1 MHKWRRVLA
10 ASAGA
15 SLDAAVRSTARRS
28 GGGSVGCA
36 AYRGRVSPGR
46 PDTRLEIAPCGVGE
60 TARLR
65 AELGCGDVLAQV
77 LVRRG
82 LSDPAGA
89 RAFLKA
95 DETHPPGAIDGIDAA
110 VETILRHVRAGGQ
123 IAVHGDYDVDGVTA
137 TAVLVRSLRRLGAE
151 PRWFIPS
158 RLEDGYGLSAATV
171 ERLASAGTS
180 LIVTVDCGI
189 TAVEEVAA
197 ARAAG
202 LDVVVTDH
210 HRPRADE
217 TLPDAPIVHPALGG
231 YPCPELCG
239 AAVAWKLALAL
250 EAAAG
255 VGGAEDDLDVVALAT
270 VADCVPLRGENRAI
284 VRRGLR
290 ALAATAK
297 PGLRALMRVAQVEP
311 AMLDARAVG
320 FRLAPRINAAGRL
333 RRADAGLELV
343 LTEDEERAEA
353 TARELHVANAER
365 RDVET
370 RILFAAEAQVAEA
383 GERAAY
389 VLAGEAEAGWHAG
402 VIGIVA
408 SRLAERHHRPTVLVA
423 LDGERGRGSG
433 RSIPA
438 YDLLA
443 GLNACAGHLARHG
456 GHRAAAGLEVER
468 RNLDAFRAA
477 FEAHAEAALSPE
489 ELVPVERVDAVV
501 AGDSLGLDLAEELER
516 LAPFGMG
523 NPDVALLM
531 RAAELSDPVTMGEG
545 KHVRFTVHGGGA
557 RARAVAFGSARLP
570 VEEKAPA
577 DATFALERNAWNG
590 IVEPRLVLRCARPC
604 EPAPVRVLGEPEG
617 YLAGALAQLDAP
629 LAWPPP
635 APAPDGPR
643 RHNID
648 ARGRGLAGTL
658 GSLVA
663 SGEPVLVVCADVPRR
678 LAGLRGRLGGF
689 ALCSWEGLERDPALA
704 APFPHVAALDP
715 PAHAHLDALLRT
727 GDGWAHQAWGD
738 PELRFAQQITE
749 REYGLR
755 APLAALYRALRDRGG
770 AEGEELEAVLRGE
783 SSRPRSP
790 ALAGR
795 LLRVLVE
802 LRLVSLDRDRPALT
816 VPAAERTALER
827 SPAFRACEQRLEDAI
842 RFLSEQTARAA

>member
-1 MHKWRRVLA
+1 MSPAR
-10 ASAGA
+10 
-15 SLDAAVRSTARRS
+15 LDA
-28 GGGSVGCA
+28 
-36 AYRGRVSPGR
+36 
-46 PDTRLEIAPCGVGE
+46 RLEIAPCGVGE

-65 AELGCGDVLAQV
+65 AELGCSDVLAQV

-82 LSDPAGA
+82 LADPAA
-89 RAFLKA
+89 AQAFLA
-95 DETHPPGAIDGIDAA
+95 AEETHPPEAIDGIERA
-110 VETILRHVRAGGQ
+110 VETILRHARAGGR
-123 IAVHGDYDVDGVTA
+123 IVVHGDYDVDGVTA
-137 TAVLVRSLRRLGAE
+137 TAVLVRCLRRIGAE

-158 RLEDGYGLSAATV
+158 RLEDGYGLSLATV
-171 ERLASAGTS
+171 ERLARAGAS

-189 TAVEEVAA
+189 TAVDEVAA
-197 ARAAG
+197 ARTAG
-202 LDVVVTDH
+202 VDVVITDH

-217 TLPDAPIVHPALGG
+217 RLPDGPIVHPALGA

-250 EAAAG
+250 EAAGSAS
-255 VGGAEDDLDVVALAT
+255 GAEEDIDLVALAT

-290 ALAATAK
+290 ALAVTSK
-297 PGLRALMRVAQVEP
+297 PGLRALMRIAQVEP

-343 LTEDEERAEA
+343 LTEDEGRAEA

-389 VLAGEAEAGWHAG
+389 VLAGEDWHPG

-423 LDGERGRGSG
+423 LDGDRGRGSG

-468 RNLDAFRAA
+468 GRLDAFRAA
-477 FEAHAEAALSPE
+477 FEAHAEAALSAE

-501 AGDSLGLDLAEELER
+501 AGDSLGLDLAEELDR

-523 NPDVALLM
+523 NPDIALLL
-531 RAAELSDPVTMGEG
+531 RAAELSDPVAMGEG
-545 KHVRFTVHGGGA
+545 KHVRFTVQGGGA
-557 RARAVAFGSARLP
+557 RARAVAFGSPRLP
-570 VEEKAPA
+570 VEPGAPA

-590 IVEPRLVLRCARPC
+590 LVEPRLVLRCARPC
-604 EPAPVRVLGEPEG
+604 APAPVEVLGEPDG
-617 YLAGALAQLDAP
+617 YLAGALAELETP
-629 LAWPPP
+629 LGWPPP
-635 APAPDGPR
+635 APTSDGPR
-643 RHNID
+643 RRNAD

-663 SGEPVLVVCADVPRR
+663 SGEPVLVVCADVPGRR
-678 LAGLRGRLGGF
+678 AGCVTVWAASRCAPGPRSS
-689 ALCSWEGLERDPALA
+689 ATPAS
-704 APFPHVAALDP
+704 
-715 PAHAHLDALLRT
+715 RT
-727 GDGWAHQAWGD
+727 RSRTW
-738 PELRFAQQITE
+738 PRST
-749 REYGLR
+749 
-755 APLAALYRALRDRGG
+755 
-770 AEGEELEAVLRGE
+770 
-783 SSRPRSP
+783 RPRTPTS
-790 ALAGR
+790 
-795 LLRVLVE
+795 
-802 LRLVSLDRDRPALT
+802 T
-816 VPAAERTALER
+816 R
-827 SPAFRACEQRLEDAI
+827 S
-842 RFLSEQTARAA
+842 

>member
-1 MHKWRRVLA
+1 M
-10 ASAGA
+10 SP
-15 SLDAAVRSTARRS
+15 ARPE
-28 GGGSVGCA
+28 A
-36 AYRGRVSPGR
+36 
-46 PDTRLEIAPCGVGE
+46 RLEIAPCGVGE

-65 AELGCGDVLAQV
+65 AELGCSDVLAQV

-82 LSDPAGA
+82 LADPAA
-89 RAFLKA
+89 AQAFLAA
-95 DETHPPGAIDGIDAA
+95 DETHPPGAIDGIERA
-110 VETILRHVRAGGQ
+110 VETILRHARAGGR
-123 IAVHGDYDVDGVTA
+123 IVVHGDYDVDGVTA

-158 RLEDGYGLSAATV
+158 RLEDGYGLSVATV
-171 ERLASAGTS
+171 ERLARAGAS

-217 TLPDAPIVHPALGG
+217 RLPDVPIVHPALGG

-250 EAAAG
+250 EAAGAAS
-255 VGGAEDDLDVVALAT
+255 GAEEDLDLVALAT

-290 ALAATAK
+290 ALAVTSK

-343 LTEDEERAEA
+343 LTEDEGRAEA

-389 VLAGEAEAGWHAG
+389 VLAGEDWHPG

-423 LDGERGRGSG
+423 LDADRGRGSG

-468 RNLDAFRAA
+468 GRLDAFRAA

-489 ELVPVERVDAVV
+489 ELVPEERVDAVV
-501 AGDSLGLDLAEELER
+501 AGDSLGLDLAEELDR

-523 NPDVALLM
+523 NPDVALLL
-531 RAAELSDPVTMGEG
+531 RAAELSDPVAMGEG

-557 RARAVAFGSARLP
+557 RARAVAFGSPRLP
-570 VEEKAPA
+570 VEPGSPA

-590 IVEPRLVLRCARPC
+590 LVEPRLVLRCARPC
-604 EPAPVRVLGEPEG
+604 DPAPVEVLGEPDG
-617 YLAGALAQLDAP
+617 YLAGAMAQLEAP

-635 APAPDGPR
+635 APTSDGPR
-643 RHNID
+643 RQDAD

-663 SGEPVLVVCADVPRR
+663 SGEPVLVVCADVPGR
-678 LAGLRGRLGGF
+678 LRGLRDRLGGF
-689 ALCSWEGLERDPALA
+689 ALCSWGALERDPGLA
-704 APFPHVAALDP
+704 GPFPHLAALDP
-715 PAHAHLDALLRT
+715 PAHAHLDALLRA
-727 GDGWAHQAWGD
+727 GDGWAHLAWGD

-802 LRLVSLDRDRPALT
+802 LRLVSLDRDRPAVT

-827 SPAFRACEQRLEDAI
+827 SPAFRAYEQRREDALQ
-842 RFLSEQTARAA
+842 FLSEQTARAA

>member
-1 MHKWRRVLA
+1 
-10 ASAGA
+10 
-15 SLDAAVRSTARRS
+15 
-28 GGGSVGCA
+28 
-36 AYRGRVSPGR
+36 VSPAR
-46 PDTRLEIAPCGVGE
+46 PDARLEIAPCGVGE

-65 AELGCGDVLAQV
+65 ADLGCSDVLAQV

-82 LSDPAGA
+82 LADPAA
-89 RAFLKA
+89 AQAFLA
-95 DETHPPGAIDGIDAA
+95 GDETHPPGEIDGIERA
-110 VETILRHVRAGGQ
+110 VEAILRHARAGGR
-123 IAVHGDYDVDGVTA
+123 IVVHGDYDVDGVTA
-137 TAVLVRSLRRLGAE
+137 TAVLVRCLRRLGAE

-158 RLEDGYGLSAATV
+158 RLEDGYGLSRATV
-171 ERLASAGTS
+171 ERLAGAGVS

-202 LDVVVTDH
+202 VDVVVTDH
-210 HRPRADE
+210 HRPRADDRV
-217 TLPDAPIVHPALGG
+217 PDAPIVHPALGG

-255 VGGAEDDLDVVALAT
+255 ASGAEDDLDLVALAT

-290 ALAATAK
+290 ALAATSK
-297 PGLRALMRVAQVEP
+297 PGLRALMRVASVEP
-311 AMLDARAVG
+311 ATLDARAVS

-370 RILFAAEAQVAEA
+370 RILFAAEAQVSEA
-383 GERAAY
+383 GELPAY
-389 VLAGEAEAGWHAG
+389 VLAGEEAAGWHPG

-423 LDGERGRGSG
+423 LDGGRGRGSG

-456 GHRAAAGLEVER
+456 GHRAAAGLEVDRGRLE
-468 RNLDAFRAA
+468 AFRAA

-523 NPDVALLM
+523 NPDVALLL
-531 RAAELSDPVTMGEG
+531 RAAELSNPVAMGAG
-545 KHVRFTVHGGGA
+545 KHMRFTVQGGGA

-570 VEEKAPA
+570 VEPGSPA

-590 IVEPRLVLRCARPC
+590 VVEPRLVLRCARPC
-604 EPAPVRVLGEPEG
+604 DPAPVDVLGEPDHHLG
-617 YLAGALAQLDAP
+617 GVLAELDAP
-629 LAWPPP
+629 AVWPPP
-635 APAPDGPR
+635 TPGAEGPR
-643 RHNID
+643 RQVTD

-663 SGEPVLVVCADVPRR
+663 SGDPVLVVCADVSQRR
-678 LAGLRGRLGGF
+678 RGLRERLGGF
-689 ALCSWEGLERDPALA
+689 ALCSWDALERDPGLA
-704 APFPHVAALDP
+704 DPFPHLAALDP
-715 PAHAHLDALLRT
+715 PPHAHLDALLRA
-727 GDGWAHQAWGD
+727 GDGWAHLAWGD

-755 APLAALYRALRDRGG
+755 VPLAALYRALRDRGG

-783 SSRPRSP
+783 PSRPRSP

-827 SPAFRACEQRLEDAI
+827 SPAFRAYDQRREDAL

>member
-1 MHKWRRVLA
+1 
-10 ASAGA
+10 
-15 SLDAAVRSTARRS
+15 
-28 GGGSVGCA
+28 
-36 AYRGRVSPGR
+36 
-46 PDTRLEIAPCGVGE
+46 
-60 TARLR
+60 
-65 AELGCGDVLAQV
+65 VLAQV

-82 LSDPAGA
+82 LADPAA
-89 RAFLKA
+89 AKAFLAA
-95 DETHPPGAIDGIDAA
+95 DEAHPPGAIGGIERA
-110 VETILRHVRAGGQ
+110 VETILRHARAGGR
-123 IAVHGDYDVDGVTA
+123 IVVHGDYDVDGVTA
-137 TAVLVRSLRRLGAE
+137 TAVLVRCLRRLGAE

-158 RLEDGYGLSAATV
+158 RLEDGYGLSVATV
-171 ERLASAGTS
+171 ARLARAGAS

-202 LDVVVTDH
+202 VDVVVTDH

-217 TLPDAPIVHPALGG
+217 RLPDTPIVHPALGG

-250 EAAAG
+250 EAAASAS
-255 VGGAEDDLDVVALAT
+255 GAEEDLDLVALAT

-290 ALAATAK
+290 ALAVTSK
-297 PGLRALMRVAQVEP
+297 PGLRALMRAAQVEP

-343 LTEDEERAEA
+343 LTEDEGRAEA
-353 TARELHVANAER
+353 TARELHMANAER

-383 GERAAY
+383 GERAAH
-389 VLAGEAEAGWHAG
+389 VLAGEDWHPG

-423 LDGERGRGSG
+423 LDGDRGRGSG

-468 RNLDAFRAA
+468 GRLDAFRSA
-477 FEAHAEAALSPE
+477 FEAHAEATLSSD
-489 ELVPVERVDAVV
+489 ELLPVERVDAVV
-501 AGDSLGLDLAEELER
+501 AGDSLGLDLAEELDR

-531 RAAELSDPVTMGEG
+531 RAAELADPVAMGEG
-545 KHVRFTVHGGGA
+545 KHVRFTVQGGGT
-557 RARAVAFGSARLP
+557 RARAVAFGSPRLP
-570 VEEKAPA
+570 VEPGAPA

-590 IVEPRLVLRCARPC
+590 LVEPRLVLRCARPC
-604 EPAPVRVLGEPEG
+604 EPAPVEVLGEPG
-617 YLAGALAQLDAP
+617 GHLAGALAELRAP

-635 APAPDGPR
+635 ATTSNGPR
-643 RHNID
+643 RQTAD

-663 SGEPVLVVCADVPRR
+663 SGEPVLVVCADVPGR
-678 LAGLRGRLGGF
+678 LRGLRDRLGGF
-689 ALCSWEGLERDPALA
+689 ALCSWDALERDPGLA
-704 APFPHVAALDP
+704 ERFPHLAALDP
-715 PAHAHLDALLRT
+715 PAHPHLEALLRA
-727 GDGWAHQAWGD
+727 GDGWAHLAWGD

-783 SSRPRSP
+783 PSRPRSP

-802 LRLVSLDRDRPALT
+802 LRLVSLDRDRPAVT

-827 SPAFRACEQRLEDAI
+827 SPAFRAYEQRREDAL